1 MKHTLAL
8 AGFFFIATHILNP
21 PDTAMNRADQPALEV
36 IRSDA
41 RAGILRSLAQ
51 NHIVAIPD
59 ALSDTVERVIAE
71 MCVAGECDLADDGSE
86 IYPTALGKFKWAEIC
101 K

>member
-1 MKHTLAL
+1 M
-8 AGFFFIATHILNP
+8 NP
-21 PDTAMNRADQPALEV
+21 VNRAAQPALEV
-36 IRSDA
+36 IRHDA

-71 MCVAGECDLADDGSE
+71 MCVAGECNLADDASE
-86 IYPTALGKFKWAEIC
+86 LYPTALGKLRSLSIFSIT
-101 K
+101 

>member
-1 MKHTLAL
+1 
-8 AGFFFIATHILNP
+8 
-21 PDTAMNRADQPALEV
+21 MNRDYLDDRCSRPALEV
-36 IRSDA
+36 IRHDA

-71 MCVAGECDLADDGSE
+71 MVHEGLADLADDGSE
-86 IYPTALGKFKWAEIC
+86 LYPTALGKFKWAEM
-101 K
+101 KR